1 MKKTFRVKLDT
12 EITIDFTSWGLS
24 DAQQRG
30 GYATKKLV
38 VETLLEHCG
47 VDDFEVLEKNN
58 NNTLFEVMA
67 GVVKAQIDYLLGTK
81 NEFEYTIE
89 RIP

>member
-12 EITIDFTSWGLS
+12 EITIDFTTWGLS

-38 VETLLEHCG
+38 IETLLEQSG

-58 NNTLFEVMA
+58 NSLFEAMA
-67 GVVKAQIDYLLGTK
+67 GVVKKTIAQ
-81 NEFEYTIE
+81 
-89 RIP
+89 